1 MTDHP
6 PYEERTPVELQLIA
20 GGPCRSGDD
29 NDDCTEDDCPG
40 VYVTSRR
47 TIAVQGERVDHPTPE
62 NEAVVEIPER
72 VLREA
77 FRALGW

>member
-1 MTDHP
+1 M
-6 PYEERTPVELQLIA
+6 ELRLIA
-20 GGPCRSGDD
+20 GGPCQSGG
-29 NDDCTEDDCPG
+29 NGECTEDDCPG
-40 VYVTSRR
+40 IFVTDRG
-47 TIAVQGERVDHPTPE
+47 TIAVQGERVERSTPE